1 MQKNTYKALLCATLS
16 AAVLTISACADKG
29 SATTEDDPTV
39 DAQTEIEQEATGVDD
54 VEQIT
59 EGVNSANTSADPAVN
74 DSMPKDS
81 DADMAADDGVIVEGV
96 DDSEILDGRESEEH
110 VSTY

>member
-39 DAQTEIEQEATGVDD
+39 DAQTEIEQEATGVDE
-54 VEQIT
+54 VEQT
-59 EGVNSANTSADPAVN
+59 STNVNSTDGVDDALVN
-74 DSMPKDS
+74 DSMPKDN
-81 DADMAADDGVIVEGV
+81 DADMAADNGVIVEGV
-96 DDSEILDGRESEEH
+96 DDSEVLDGSETEEH